1 MVVEA
6 GGGNCRVGMP
16 GLAGVENTPACKD
29 TVWDKSMV
37 FPKASLKADQCGG
50 CLFVLMAFLC
60 CKCDLTG
67 FH

>member
-29 TVWDKSMV
+29 TVWDKSMM
-37 FPKASLKADQCGG
+37 FPKARLKADQCGG
-50 CLFVLMAFLC
+50 LSVCFN
-60 CKCDLTG
+60 G
-67 FH
+67 FFML